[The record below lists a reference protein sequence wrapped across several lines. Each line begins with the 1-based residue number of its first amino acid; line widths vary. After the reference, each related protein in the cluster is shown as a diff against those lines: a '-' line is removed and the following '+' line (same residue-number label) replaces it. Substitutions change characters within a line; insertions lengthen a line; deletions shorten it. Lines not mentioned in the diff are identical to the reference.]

1 MRLKYDPTE
10 LIDFLKDWMEA
21 CGVSQLGLARRAGV
35 PHSTLSVLFNH
46 RISPTAQTL
55 RKLATAMN
63 VPVGKMLVLSGHL
76 TKEEFE
82 TPVKEEDMARLYEV
96 GDLDESEWDQVRDF
110 ARYIR
115 GKRKVG
121 PYVPAGEAKPN

>member
-10 LIDFLKDWMEA
+10 LIDFLKEWMET
-21 CGVSQLGLARRAGV
+21 CSVTQLGLARRAGI

-55 RKLATAMN
+55 RKLAGAMN

-76 TKEEFE
+76 TQDEFDN
-82 TPVKEEDMARLYEV
+82 PVKEADMVRLYEV
-96 GDLDESEWDQVRDF
+96 GDLDEAEWEQVRDF
-110 ARYIR
+110 SRFIR
-115 GKRKVG
+115 AKRK
-121 PYVPAGEAKPN
+121 AAASSE